1 MNFTPLQS
9 SVAGLL
15 LLALSST
22 AAAATV
28 EHFRIDPV
36 HTRVAFQVSHAGFSN
51 PIGSFAQS
59 SGTLDF
65 DPDDVSADHVDVRI
79 PITTLNLGDGKWQGK
94 ILDSTFF
101 DAKKFPDAHFVSTQ
115 VSKTGATAY
124 TVDGLLT
131 LHGVS
136 HPVTLKATFNALKRH
151 PLTFRRT
158 IGFSASGTLKRS
170 DFGMKS
176 WSSLVGDEVRLL
188 IEIEAEKSGSS
199 DNHEASDAS
208 TPDQK

>member
-1 MNFTPLQS
+1 MNFTPLHS

-15 LLALSST
+15 LLALSG
-22 AAAATV
+22 AAAAKA

-36 HTRVAFQVSHAGFSN
+36 HTRVAFQVSHSGFSN
-51 PIGSFAQS
+51 PIGSFSQS

-65 DPDDVSADHVDVRI
+65 DPDDASADHVDVRI
-79 PITTLNLGDGKWQGK
+79 PITTLNLGDSSWQGK

-101 DAKKFPDAHFVSTQ
+101 DAKKFPEAHFVSTQ
-115 VSKTGATAY
+115 VRKTGDAAY
-124 TVDGLLT
+124 VIDGLLT

-136 HPVTLKATFNALKRH
+136 HPVTLQATFNALKRH

-158 IGFSASGTLKRS
+158 LGFSANGSLKRS

-176 WSSLVGDEVRLL
+176 WSSLVGDDVRLL
-188 IEIEAEKSGSS
+188 IEIEAEKSGGS
-199 DNHEASDAS
+199 DTHETSDAS
-208 TPDQK
+208 TPAQK